1 MRFDKI
7 VATVCAI
14 ALAAGCGRDKA
25 ADAAES
31 DAPAESTASTAASS
45 QQYPTRSG
53 IIESRATGMLDAETT
68 VYFDDGG
75 TREATYTTSVM
86 KFGNQTITTKSAE
99 IRDGE
104 WFYTYKE
111 DENHWV
117 RWSAKSFGSAA
128 PAMPGGNANST
139 ASLMNDAM
147 KGSAD
152 AKELPARTIAGKEA
166 SGMEMEMMGMKIR
179 MWMWE
184 NIPLR
189 SEVEMGSEPTIT
201 EVTSLQ
207 LGVPVPADKF
217 RPPAGA
223 TIVDWKN

>member
-1 MRFDKI
+1 MRLDR
-7 VATVCAI
+7 I
-14 ALAAGCGRDKA
+14 ALVLCAASLVIGCGPDEA
-25 ADAAES
+25 ADSSES
-31 DAPAESTASTAASS
+31 EAPAEATAGTSTSAER
-45 QQYPTRSG
+45 YPSKSG
-53 IIESRATGMLDAETT
+53 IIESRTSGMLDSETT

-75 TREATYTTSVM
+75 AREATYTTSVM
-86 KFGNQTITTKSAE
+86 RFGNDSVTSKSIE

-111 DENHWV
+111 DEDHWV

-128 PAMPGGNANST
+128 PSLPGGNGNPT

-152 AKELPARTIAGKEA
+152 AKELPARTIAGKEV
-166 SGMEMEMMGMKIR
+166 SGMEMEMMGMKVR

-189 SEVEMGSEPTIT
+189 SEVEMGSKPTIT